1 MPIDYKNYPANWK
14 TVIRPAILARANDC
28 CEFCKEN
35 NQKVR
40 NRTLGFRG
48 ENDAWNEIEVSMQGD
63 VDAEDAQNMGYK
75 VVKIVLTIAHLDHNI
90 QNNSY
95 DNLAALCQRCH
106 NRLDVHDRVKNR
118 KETRRIKSKQLN
130 FI

>member
-1 MPIDYKNYPANWK
+1 MPIDYKKYPKDWK
-14 TVIRPAILARANDC
+14 TVIRPRILERANNC
-28 CEFCKEN
+28 CEFCTKN

-63 VDAEDAQNMGYK
+63 VDAEDAQDMGYK
-75 VVKIVLTIAHLDHNI
+75 LIQIVLTIAHIDHDI
-90 QNNSY
+90 TNNSD

-106 NRLDVHDRVKNR
+106 NRLDIKDRVKNR
-118 KETRRIKSKQLN
+118 KETLRIKSKQLS

>member
-14 TVIRPAILARANDC
+14 TEIRPAILERANNC
-28 CEFCKEN
+28 CEFCAKN

-40 NRTLGFRG
+40 NHTVGFRG
-48 ENDAWNEIEVSMQGD
+48 ENDAWNEIEVSMQGY
-63 VDAEDAQNMGYK
+63 VDAEDATDMGYK
-75 VVKIVLTIAHLDHNI
+75 VIQIVLTIAHLDHNI

-118 KETRRIKSKQLN
+118 KETRRIKSKQLS